1 MTDKPSDDIRLLP
14 DVSLTAAGSAREIA
28 LRDIGVPT
36 VLVFHGQDNGG
47 AALQVNKTLRK
58 EYPAADQVFIASVID
73 LRSFPSMFHGM
84 VRPALEKAYFN
95 ASGKLPEGAD
105 PAALVVL
112 LPDWDGAVSD
122 AVGMVD
128 ATRTAGVAVADAG
141 GKVVCIDQSEKLDQA
156 ALAAIAGLS

>member
-1 MTDKPSDDIRLLP
+1 MTDTPLNNTRLLP
-14 DVSLTAAGSAREIA
+14 DVSLTAAGSTREIA
-28 LRDIGVPT
+28 LRDMGICA
-36 VLVFHGQDNGG
+36 VLVFHGQDNGD

-95 ASGKLPEGAD
+95 AAGKLPEGAD

-128 ATRTAGVAVADAG
+128 ATRTAGVVVADAG
-141 GKVVCIDQSEKLDQA
+141 GKVVCIDQSENLDQA